1 MSESLTPLAASET
14 NSIEISE
21 KSNAVSQ
28 QAPRTLH
35 IVLNGVHEDS
45 RVLKCAW
52 SLGNAGWDVLVAG
65 SSPSGEPNQL
75 AIGYARIERLPLKIV
90 ISRSQVPIIF
100 RPFIRGERTRWFIEG
115 SLRHLRRYRRK
126 LFELL
131 GIKREVVVPNLA
143 RAAKAIT
150 PVAMEFE
157 PAIIHAHDYTA
168 LPIAGAVIQAL
179 RDAGKSVELVYD
191 AHEYVPGVAHL
202 TKPMANLYTKIERK
216 YSAGAAAVLSVSEPM
231 SDLLMDQ
238 LAITVRPTIVAN
250 DPLVEGQEPS
260 KRKLRDDCGID
271 AKTPLLVYSGAVAP
285 QRGVQTALVALRQ
298 LPDVHLA
305 LIANPANKSV
315 QDLVASA
322 PDLAD
327 RFHVLAYVPNS
338 ELVSYLSQADVGL
351 IPILHRLN
359 HEISLITKFGEY
371 MQARLPILVSDVK
384 TMSAEVRKLGNGEV
398 HLAED
403 VDDFVR
409 AAKLILAAPEMYR
422 TAYTPEVLA
431 EHTWEGQAEILVN
444 LYNTIASVKPSP
456 RAYKPFLVEE
466 ISKNTR

>member
-1 MSESLTPLAASET
+1 MST
-14 NSIEISE
+14 
-21 KSNAVSQ
+21 
-28 QAPRTLH
+28 APKTLH

-52 SLGNAGWDVLVAG
+52 SLGNAGWDVIVAG
-65 SSPSGEPNQL
+65 SSPSGEPDHL
-75 AIGYARIERLPLKIV
+75 EIGYARIERLPLKIV
-90 ISRSQVPIIF
+90 ISKSQVPTIF
-100 RPFIRGERTRWFIEG
+100 RPFIRGERTRWLIEG

-126 LFELL
+126 LFEAL
-131 GIKREVVVPNLA
+131 GIKREVVVPNLG
-143 RAAKAIT
+143 RAVKAIT
-150 PVAMEFE
+150 PLAMEFE

-168 LPIAGAVIQAL
+168 LPIAGAVVAAL
-179 RDAGKSVELVYD
+179 QEAGKKVELIYD

-216 YSAGAAAVLSVSEPM
+216 YSSTAAAVLSVSAPM
-231 SDLLMDQ
+231 NDLLMDQ
-238 LAITVRPTIVAN
+238 LQISVRPTIVAN
-250 DPLVEGQEPS
+250 DPLVEGQEVS
-260 KRKLRDDCGID
+260 HRKLRQDCGIHD
-271 AKTPLLVYSGAVAP
+271 GVALMVYSGAVAP
-285 QRGVQTALVALRQ
+285 QRGVQTALTALRQ

-327 RFHVLAYVPNS
+327 RFHVLPYVPNS
-338 ELVSYLSQADVGL
+338 ELVSYLSQADIGL

-398 HLAED
+398 HIAED
-403 VDDFVR
+403 VNDFVR
-409 AAKLILAAPEMYR
+409 AAQLILADPAKYR
-422 TAYTPEVLA
+422 AAYTPAVLA
-431 EHTWEGQAEILVN
+431 EHTWEGQAEILVD
-444 LYNTIASVKPSP
+444 LYNSIAGVKPSARP
-456 RAYKPFLVEE
+456 YKPFLIEE
-466 ISKNTR
+466 KA